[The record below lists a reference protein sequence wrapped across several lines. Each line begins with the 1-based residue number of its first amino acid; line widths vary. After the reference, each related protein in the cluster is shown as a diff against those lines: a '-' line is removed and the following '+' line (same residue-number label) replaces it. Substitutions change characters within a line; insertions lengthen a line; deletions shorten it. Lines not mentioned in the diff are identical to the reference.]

1 MLCEGL
7 SSEHSHWKKSKEM
20 GIGVNSSVYVVYMNI
35 LLFYW
40 FCVLVPERWTKN
52 SKSDLWRCWHVSVYS
67 RKHTWNYLCKCWTED
82 CGSVRLFALYTTSDL
97 SLICRNCLVTN
108 YCEHEGKEHSLNL
121 GEMGFIWAL

>member
-1 MLCEGL
+1 MLCDGL
-7 SSEHSHWKKSKEM
+7 SSEHRHWKKVKKWEWAW
-20 GIGVNSSVYVVYMNI
+20 IHQYMLSI
-35 LLFYW
+35 WISCCFID
-40 FCVLVPERWTKN
+40 CVLVPERWTKN

-82 CGSVRLFALYTTSDL
+82 CGSVRLFALYTTWDS